1 MHPNLRLLTL
11 EVVALLGAFTAA
23 AAFFSRRS
31 NGAEDA
37 MPAKQAL
44 AVEVMEHD
52 AVRQLRLPLPIV
64 IGRAVDATL
73 LIKDAQVS
81 RMHARIDQVDGTLL
95 LHDLQSRNGTLLNAR
110 PIDAPMPLRE
120 GDEIDVGAVRI
131 RIGKLVS
138 WK

>member
-1 MHPNLRLLTL
+1 MHPNFRLLTL
-11 EVVALLGAFTAA
+11 EVVALLGAFTVT

-44 AVEVMEHD
+44 EVELMEHD
-52 AVRQLRLPLPIV
+52 AVRHLCLPLPIV

-73 LIKDAQVS
+73 RTQDAQVS

-110 PIDAPMPLRE
+110 PIDAPAPLHA
-120 GDEIDVGAVRI
+120 GDEIDAGAVRI
-131 RIGKLVS
+131 RIGKLAP